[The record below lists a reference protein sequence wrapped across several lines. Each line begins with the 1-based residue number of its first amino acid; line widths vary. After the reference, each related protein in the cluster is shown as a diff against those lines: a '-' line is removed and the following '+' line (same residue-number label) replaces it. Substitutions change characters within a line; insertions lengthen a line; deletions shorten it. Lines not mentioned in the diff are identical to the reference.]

1 MNLYEIVS
9 MLGERTWE
17 SAKGSD
23 ARYRRAW
30 AASKDAS
37 TTWSPDVPGGQTAT
51 DARGLGGLAGVL
63 YRYPPGHSVDVVPQ
77 VKRAN
82 ELFDGPLA

>member
-1 MNLYEIVS
+1 V
-9 MLGERTWE
+9 GT
-17 SAKGSD
+17 AKGSE
-23 ARYRRAW
+23 RAP
-30 AASKDAS
+30 KGRPVP
-37 TTWSPDVPGGQTAT
+37 TTLGREPRTRAVGYSHLGRLTLGVPGGQTAT